1 MRVMVMRLV
10 VAGILAF
17 AGVAGAAQPVSLR
30 IGSKRFTESYILAE
44 IAVEAVRRAGGTTVF
59 HEQGLG
65 GTALVFRA
73 LEEGSIDA
81 YPEYTGTIAEAI
93 LKIPG
98 HADVAT
104 LRRELAPLGIAM
116 TDSLG
121 FDNTYAVAVSPKLAE
136 ARALTTLSDLAGDPD
151 ARLGFSPEFLGRS
164 DGFAAL
170 AARYGISSGHVE
182 ALEHGL
188 AYEAIARGSIDAMD
202 VYSTDAKIERYRL
215 KVLADD
221 RRFFPSY
228 EAVFLYRQDS
238 ARRAPDAMKAIG
250 ALAGTIDDSTM
261 IRLNARAELDGWT
274 FASVAAEFFRG
285 GGPGVTHDASA
296 GTSARKGRPSLL
308 PGMLTVI
315 RTEGPRHVG
324 LVAASLFAAILV
336 GVPFGV
342 VASRNRT
349 LGRVVLGGTSIVQT
363 IPALALL
370 CFFVPLLGTG
380 VLPALGALFL
390 YGLLPIVQN
399 TVAGLDAIAP
409 ALRESA
415 VALGLGRE
423 ARLVLV
429 EIPLASRSILAG
441 IRTSAVIGVG
451 GATLAAFVGAGGF
464 GAPIS
469 TGLNLDDS
477 TLILEGAIPAALLAL
492 VVEGVFT
499 LLDRLVIPRGLRLP
513 PEARAEGA

>member
-1 MRVMVMRLV
+1 
-10 VAGILAF
+10 
-17 AGVAGAAQPVSLR
+17 
-30 IGSKRFTESYILAE
+30 
-44 IAVEAVRRAGGTTVF
+44 
-59 HEQGLG
+59 
-65 GTALVFRA
+65 
-73 LEEGSIDA
+73 
-81 YPEYTGTIAEAI
+81 
-93 LKIPG
+93 
-98 HADVAT
+98 
-104 LRRELAPLGIAM
+104 
-116 TDSLG
+116 
-121 FDNTYAVAVSPKLAE
+121 
-136 ARALTTLSDLAGDPD
+136 
-151 ARLGFSPEFLGRS
+151 
-164 DGFAAL
+164 
-170 AARYGISSGHVE
+170 
-182 ALEHGL
+182 
-188 AYEAIARGSIDAMD
+188 
-202 VYSTDAKIERYRL
+202 
-215 KVLADD
+215 
-221 RRFFPSY
+221 
-228 EAVFLYRQDS
+228 
-238 ARRAPDAMKAIG
+238 
-250 ALAGTIDDSTM
+250 
-261 IRLNARAELDGWT
+261 
-274 FASVAAEFFRG
+274 
-285 GGPGVTHDASA
+285 
-296 GTSARKGRPSLL
+296 
-308 PGMLTVI
+308 
-315 RTEGPRHVG
+315 VG